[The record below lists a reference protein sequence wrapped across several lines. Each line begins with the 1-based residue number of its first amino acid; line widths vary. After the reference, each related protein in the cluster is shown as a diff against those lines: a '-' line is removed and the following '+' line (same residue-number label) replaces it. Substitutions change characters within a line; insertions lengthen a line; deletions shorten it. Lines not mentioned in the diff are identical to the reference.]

1 MKMEPLINYFK
12 DKRIFNVLDVGTGSG
27 GFVPILQQTFPEA
40 KITGMDIDSAKLL
53 AARQKFPEITF
64 LKMQAEK
71 ILFEDNSFDVVSLSM
86 ALHHFPKIKRS
97 LKEIRRVVK
106 NEGWIIINETIS
118 DNLNQP
124 QEVHKIYHHFRS
136 RIDSITGTYHRKSF
150 TKDAILQMLKVTG
163 IHVQFFFE
171 NKKNINLI
179 KNKSDMDSL
188 VNKMQ
193 QMLEKIKGH
202 PEYDIMKPEIDT
214 FREKALRFGI
224 QPATNLIIVARKK
237 SLN

>member
-1 MKMEPLINYFK
+1 MKIEPLINYFK
-12 DKRIFNVLDVGTGSG
+12 DKEIFNILDVGTGSG
-27 GFVPILQQTFPEA
+27 SFIPVLQQTFPEA
-40 KITGMDIDSAKLL
+40 KITGIDINEAILL
-53 AARQKFPEITF
+53 AARQKFPELIF
-64 LKMQAEK
+64 LKMKAEK
-71 ILFEDNSFDVVSLSM
+71 LHFKDNSFDVVSLSM
-86 ALHHFPKIKRS
+86 TLHHFPKLKKS

-118 DNLNQP
+118 DNLNPAQK
-124 QEVHKIYHHFRS
+124 VHKIYHHFRS

-150 TKDAILQMLKVTG
+150 TKDAILQILKVSG

-179 KNKSDMDSL
+179 KSKYDIDSF

-193 QMLEKIKGH
+193 QMVEKIKGH
-202 PEYDIMKPEIDT
+202 PEYDIIKPEIET
-214 FREKALRFGI
+214 FREMALKFGI

-237 SLN
+237 NI

>member
-27 GFVPILQQTFPEA
+27 NFIPKLHQTFPEA
-40 KITGMDIDSAKLL
+40 KITGIDIDPANLV
-53 AARQKFPEITF
+53 AARQKFPEIKF
-64 LKMQAEK
+64 LKMRAEK
-71 ILFEDNSFDVVSLSM
+71 ILFEDNFFDVVSLSM
-86 ALHHFPKIKRS
+86 TLHHFSKIKKS

-136 RIDSITGTYHRKSF
+136 RIDSITGTCHRKSF
-150 TKDAILQMLKVTG
+150 TKNAILQMLKITG

-179 KNKSDMDSL
+179 ENKSDIDSI

-214 FREKALRFGI
+214 FREKALKFGI
-224 QPATNLIIVARKK
+224 QPATNLILVARKK
-237 SLN
+237 PLN